1 MSKETENT
9 NLLVDFVGGAVGHRF
24 RAGEGRGQALAKA
37 VGLTK
42 GRMPSI
48 VDATAGLGRDSFLLA
63 SLGAHV
69 TLIERSP
76 HMHALLAAGLEA
88 AKAEGGRYAETV
100 ERMTLLHGDSKLVLP
115 GLETDVVLVDPMH
128 PPRHNSALV
137 KKEMRDLREI
147 VGADDDQTELM
158 RVALGVAKKRV
169 VLKWPQRADPMPGI
183 QKPNHQIVGKNTRY
197 DVFMIFGK
205 TDETETEQR

>member
-1 MSKETENT
+1 MSKEPNNT
-9 NLLVDFVGGAVGHRF
+9 DLVVDFVGGAVGHRF

-42 GRMPSI
+42 GRLPTI

-63 SLGAHV
+63 SLGANV
-69 TLIERSP
+69 TMIERSP
-76 HMHALLAAGLEA
+76 QMHALLAAGLEA
-88 AKAEGGRYAETV
+88 AMAEGGRYAETV
-100 ERMTLLHGDSKLVLP
+100 ARMTLLHGDSRLLLP

-137 KKEMRDLREI
+137 KKEMRDLRDI
-147 VGADDDQTELM
+147 VGADDDQAELM
-158 RVALGVAKKRV
+158 RVALDVAKKRV
-169 VLKWPQRADPMPGI
+169 VLKWPQKADPMPGLP
-183 QKPNHQIVGKNTRY
+183 KPNHQIDGKNTRY

-205 TDETETEQR
+205 TDETAAGQG